1 MNPILGVGLVLG
13 ITGLAVWAVW
23 KWRALLAG
31 HVAGWGGPDSPDG
44 ESSDPGWSDP
54 LDVVHTDCGAGGGY
68 D

>member
-13 ITGLAVWAVW
+13 ITGLVVWAMW
-23 KWRALLAG
+23 NSRAMVAG
-31 HVAGWGGPDSPDG
+31 YVAGWGRPVSPNG

-54 LDVVHTDCGAGGGY
+54 LPGTAGVDDG